1 MTGERPVHVADLR
14 CAARSTRLAA
24 VADAVL
30 FEGYLL
36 YPYRASAQKNRLR
49 WQFGV
54 LTPPGF
60 PDEPDRSRT
69 EVLLERRP
77 GAVLHLRLRFLQL
90 RARTVHDAEGRPVDE
105 LVDGDERHFPWEEGV
120 PREVDAVL
128 PVDGPGEHT
137 VPFALPAEH
146 TAEPVAGGRV
156 ERRCLPLNGRLV
168 VAAEPLPGPYDVLR
182 LRVDV
187 VNDSACPDGAPREV
201 ALRTSLI
208 AAHTLSPSP
217 RARSSRPPT
226 RPSGPC
232 PRPRALDN
240 RHTWPVLAGPEGRSD
255 LLLSSPIILA
265 DHPQLAPE
273 SPTDLFDGTEID
285 EILSLRT
292 LVLTDEEK
300 AEARA
305 TDPRAAAV
313 VDAVD
318 AMPPEIWERLHGAI
332 RTAAPARPAR
342 QAPGTTSSAPGT
354 TPVFATDVPWWD
366 PGRRR
371 LRRSRDRR
379 RPGRRHAGR
388 QGQPGAAAAPPGR
401 RRPGPLPRRPA
412 RPRCTP
418 CCTTST
424 ARCTSPSPSTAT
436 RPRSCRSRT
445 AGSGTST
452 PTRSRW
458 SVTGCFPERVLVAGV
473 GNVFLSD
480 DGFGVEVA
488 RRLAGR
494 DLPAGVE
501 VADIGI
507 RGMHLAYRL
516 LDGYRALVLVDTV
529 RQGHPPGTL
538 YLLEHDLDG
547 PADEA
552 ARFDA
557 HGMEP
562 GAVLLDARPAG
573 AGRRRRATRRPGARR
588 RAASPRPST
597 RGSGCPNRWPR
608 SSTGRRRRSS
618 TWSATCSMRRIKMI
632 KLLLVAAI
640 VVAVA
645 AAATQTPDA
654 KRYRKIRSM

>member
-1 MTGERPVHVADLR
+1 MSTGPMAEDLR
-14 CAARSTRLAA
+14 AALDEAAR

-90 RARTVHDAEGRPVDE
+90 RARSVHDTDGRPVDE

-120 PREVDAVL
+120 PRDVDAAVS
-128 PVDGPGEHT
+128 VDGPGEHT

-146 TAEPVAGGRV
+146 TSEPVTGGRV

-182 LRVDV
+182 LRIDV

-208 AAHTLSPSP
+208 AAHTLVAVTAGAFLS
-217 RARSSRPPT
+217 ATDPPEWALPAT
-226 RPSGPC
+226 RE
-232 PRPRALDN
+232 LDN

-273 SPTDLFDGTEID
+273 SPTNLFDGTEID

-292 LVLTDEEK
+292 LVLTEEEK

-332 RTAAPARPAR
+332 RTLHPAGPADVPARD
-342 QAPGTTSSAPGT
+342 
-354 TPVFATDVPWWD
+354 PVFDTDVPWWD
-366 PGRRR
+366 PGADTSVDPETDAVLVGGTSVAKGSRVL
-371 LRRSRDRR
+371 LRP
-379 RPGRRHAGR
+379 RPGGDVQDR
-388 QGQPGAAAAPPGR
+388 
-401 RRPGPLPRRPA
+401 
-412 RPRCTP
+412 
-418 CCTTST
+418 
-424 ARCTSPSPSTAT
+424 
-436 RPRSCRSRT
+436 
-445 AGSGTST
+445 
-452 PTRSRW
+452 
-458 SVTGCFPERVLVAGV
+458 
-473 GNVFLSD
+473 FL
-480 DGFGVEVA
+480 DG
-488 RRLAGR
+488 
-494 DLPAGVE
+494 LPATVHAVLHDVDGE
-501 VADIGI
+501 VHVAVSVDAD
-507 RGMHLAYRL
+507 
-516 LDGYRALVLVDTV
+516 
-529 RQGHPPGTL
+529 
-538 YLLEHDLDG
+538 
-547 PADEA
+547 PAAELQV
-552 ARFDA
+552 A
-557 HGMEP
+557 HGRFRYFHPDEIE
-562 GAVLLDARPAG
+562 VLA
-573 AGRRRRATRRPGARR
+573 
-588 RAASPRPST
+588 
-597 RGSGCPNRWPR
+597 
-608 SSTGRRRRSS
+608 
-618 TWSATCSMRRIKMI
+618 
-632 KLLLVAAI
+632 
-640 VVAVA
+640 
-645 AAATQTPDA
+645 
-654 KRYRKIRSM
+654 